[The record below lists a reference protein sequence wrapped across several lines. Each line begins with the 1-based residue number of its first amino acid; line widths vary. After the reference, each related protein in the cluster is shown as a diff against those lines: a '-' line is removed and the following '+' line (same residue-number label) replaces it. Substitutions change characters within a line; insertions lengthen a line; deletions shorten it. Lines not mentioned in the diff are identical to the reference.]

1 MAGIQEE
8 REHQPNKTGCTR
20 RTSPTLRGKV
30 QRNRRYCPRAGG
42 EGRRRISHTFSDIT
56 LFFGHY
62 RLHTAEQHRFPGVK
76 RARAVKKVVHFT
88 VHHFFLLR
96 VLPYFVRQTRCL
108 FSRQRTFPL
117 RTTEKCHSPT
127 DWFQRTT
134 FCRKPSEVSRRKTP
148 CRSAKSSCTSEPV
161 ATKLRKVLPAAEYKR
176 TRAPGCTPRNTK
188 VEPTHCK

>member
-1 MAGIQEE
+1 MNLRRKGASTEQNGLCSPYLSHPT
-8 REHQPNKTGCTR
+8 REGAAQSAILSPSR
-20 RTSPTLRGKV
+20 R
-30 QRNRRYCPRAGG
+30 
-42 EGRRRISHTFSDIT
+42 GRTKENLTHI
-56 LFFGHY
+56 FGHY
-62 RLHTAEQHRFPGVK
+62 TLFRTLPAAHGRTTSAPWCK
-76 RARAVKKVVHFT
+76 TRADGKKSGA
-88 VHHFFLLR
+88 LLQCTTFSYCMCCPILFGR
-96 VLPYFVRQTRCL
+96 RDVC

-161 ATKLRKVLPAAEYKR
+161 ATKLRRVLPAAEYKR

>member
-1 MAGIQEE
+1 MGGVNSRRKGASTEQNGLCSPYLSHPT
-8 REHQPNKTGCTR
+8 REGTAQSAILSPSR
-20 RTSPTLRGKV
+20 R
-30 QRNRRYCPRAGG
+30 
-42 EGRRRISHTFSDIT
+42 GRTKENLTHI
-56 LFFGHY
+56 FGHY
-62 RLHTAEQHRFPGVK
+62 RLHTAEQHRLPGVK

-108 FSRQRTFPL
+108 LQQTTDFPL
-117 RTTEKCHSPT
+117 RTTEKCHRFT
-127 DWFQRTT
+127 DSFQRTT

-148 CRSAKSSCTSEPV
+148 CKGAKSSCTSEPV

>member
-1 MAGIQEE
+1 MNSRRKGASTEQNGLCPLYLFHPT
-8 REHQPNKTGCTR
+8 REGAAQSAIL
-20 RTSPTLRGKV
+20 SPTEGKDEGESHTHFRTLPEKV
-30 QRNRRYCPRAGG
+30 QRNR
-42 EGRRRISHTFSDIT
+42 
-56 LFFGHY
+56 
-62 RLHTAEQHRFPGVK
+62 LHTAERHRLPGVK

-108 FSRQRTFPL
+108 LQQ
-117 RTTEKCHSPT
+117 TTEKCHSPT

-148 CRSAKSSCTSEPV
+148 CKGAKSSCTSEPV

>member
-1 MAGIQEE
+1 MNSRRRGASTEQNGLCSLYLSHPA
-8 REHQPNKTGCTR
+8 REGTAQSAILSPSR
-20 RTSPTLRGKV
+20 RGGTKENLTHTLRPTPQPTPPSRESTARGRQTNCGTLHCTTFFSCV
-30 QRNRRYCPRAGG
+30 CCPILF
-42 EGRRRISHTFSDIT
+42 GRRD
-56 LFFGHY
+56 
-62 RLHTAEQHRFPGVK
+62 V
-76 RARAVKKVVHFT
+76 
-88 VHHFFLLR
+88 
-96 VLPYFVRQTRCL
+96 C
-108 FSRQRTFPL
+108 FSRQRTFPV

-148 CRSAKSSCTSEPV
+148 CKSAKSSCTSEPV

>member
-1 MAGIQEE
+1 MNSRRKGASTEQNGLCSPYLSHPT
-8 REHQPNKTGCTR
+8 REGAAQSAILSPSR
-20 RTSPTLRGKV
+20 R
-30 QRNRRYCPRAGG
+30 
-42 EGRRRISHTFSDIT
+42 GRTKENLTHI
-56 LFFGHY
+56 FGHY
-62 RLHTAEQHRFPGVK
+62 TLFRTLPAEQHRFPGVK

-88 VHHFFLLR
+88 VHHFFL
-96 VLPYFVRQTRCL
+96 FVCCPILFGRRDVC

-127 DWFQRTT
+127 DWLQRTT